1 MYKIQAGDFVLRDL
15 ADHLAEFTRTGD
27 IICRYGGEEFLVVF
41 PNTKEQDAFIIADR
55 LRASVQESTIYVDRH
70 LISITVSA
78 GISEFP
84 THGQYDE
91 ALILE
96 SADKALYHAK
106 YNGRN
111 QVVLWSKIKAPF

>member
-1 MYKIQAGDFVLRDL
+1 MTLYLRDL

-27 IICRYGGEEFLVVF
+27 IVCRYGGEEFLVAF
-41 PNTKEQDAFIIADR
+41 PNTKEADAFLIADR
-55 LRASVQESTIYVDRH
+55 LRESIQESPIYVDRQM
-70 LISITVSA
+70 ISITISA

-84 THGQYDE
+84 AHGQYE

-96 SADKALYHAK
+96 TADKALYYAK
-106 YNGRN
+106 HNGRN